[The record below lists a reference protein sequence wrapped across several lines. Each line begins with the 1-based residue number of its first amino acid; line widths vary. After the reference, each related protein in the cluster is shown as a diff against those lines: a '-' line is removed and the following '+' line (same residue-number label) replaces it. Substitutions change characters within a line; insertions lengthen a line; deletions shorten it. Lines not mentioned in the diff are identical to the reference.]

1 MALFGKK
8 DKKEEKKPAT
18 KKAAPKKAVSKKA
31 ESKATRSFDHVL
43 IAPRITEKSAIAT
56 ERNVYVFD
64 IAPCATKID
73 VKEAMKAVYNV
84 TPIKVTTTRV
94 PSRKV
99 VYRGKRGVKKG
110 GKKAYVYLNKE
121 DKIELI

>member
-1 MALFGKK
+1 MALFSK
-8 DKKEEKKPAT
+8 DKKETKKKPAT
-18 KKAAPKKAVSKKA
+18 KKAAPKKAKS
-31 ESKATRSFDHVL
+31 SATRSLAHVL

-56 ERNVYVFD
+56 EKNVYVFD
-64 IAPCATKID
+64 IESTATKID
-73 VKEAMKAVYNV
+73 VKGAIEQVYNV
-84 TPIKVTTTRV
+84 TPLRVTTAKV

-99 VYRGKRGVKKG
+99 FYRGKRGVKKG